1 MKEGPTSLAPRW
13 MKRPGREKNECF
25 CRRTPLFERN
35 FPSRKRISLYSTT
48 VHCFMTN
55 DSSRTE
61 GIFITVARRLA
72 IQVVKVNDYAAVAD
86 PWCFGLDF
94 FFFFFLF
101 VFELRLS

>member
-1 MKEGPTSLAPRW
+1 
-13 MKRPGREKNECF
+13 
-25 CRRTPLFERN
+25 
-35 FPSRKRISLYSTT
+35 
-48 VHCFMTN
+48 MTN